1 MELAAELSKHAPGST
16 VKLGYMFHTSALGY
30 YPKETSIVLIG
41 HHSAQTMPP
50 AEVKESSA
58 QTMPP
63 AEAKESSAQTMPPAE
78 VNQETSKPL
87 AGYTEIMV
95 EPFTVENGHLTKDFP
110 AGEEG
115 NLQLSAIAALRASGI
130 FEKVDD
136 GSQPSSERPV
146 AKEGQRK
153 VILSGT
159 VIAFRPGSS
168 GARYLTWPLPVGVT
182 KARARFVLRDAASNQ
197 EVFRFEKEARFQAAG
212 TFGIATKEGQM
223 SHMKGGLVD
232 ALVKEIKHNR

>member
-1 MELAAELSKHAPGST
+1 MELAPHLS
-16 VKLGYMFHTSALGY
+16 VRTSADYVVPNAYILTGSLSDLN
-30 YPKETSIVLIG
+30 PVRVQ
-41 HHSAQTMPP
+41 HNVRVSAGLVYSFGGNA
-50 AEVKESSA
+50 AE
-58 QTMPP
+58 
-63 AEAKESSAQTMPPAE
+63 
-78 VNQETSKPL
+78 NL
-87 AGYTEIMV
+87 V
-95 EPFTVENGHLTKDFP
+95 EPFTVENGRLTRDFP
-110 AGEEG
+110 AGEEA
-115 NLQLSAIAALRASGI
+115 NLRLSAIAALRASGI

-136 GSQPSSERPV
+136 GSQTRSEEPPSSEQPG

-159 VIAFRPGSS
+159 VIAFKPGSS

-232 ALVKEIKHNR
+232 ALVKEIERNR